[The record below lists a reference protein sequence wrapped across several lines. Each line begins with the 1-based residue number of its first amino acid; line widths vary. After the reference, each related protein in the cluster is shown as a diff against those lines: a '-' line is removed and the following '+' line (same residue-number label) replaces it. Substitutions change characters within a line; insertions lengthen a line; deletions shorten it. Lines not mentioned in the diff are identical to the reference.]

1 MKIYDM
7 GFMSAGA
14 NLKEA
19 GNDWEITQD
28 HNIYGV
34 EDRNTLSFGFVR
46 NTGTIT
52 LSYCKHFFKQ
62 LKKLAICHYLTYY
75 DFFIPVILHQTLV
88 TDMHCMY

>member
-52 LSYCKHFFKQ
+52 LS
-62 LKKLAICHYLTYY
+62 
-75 DFFIPVILHQTLV
+75 
-88 TDMHCMY
+88 